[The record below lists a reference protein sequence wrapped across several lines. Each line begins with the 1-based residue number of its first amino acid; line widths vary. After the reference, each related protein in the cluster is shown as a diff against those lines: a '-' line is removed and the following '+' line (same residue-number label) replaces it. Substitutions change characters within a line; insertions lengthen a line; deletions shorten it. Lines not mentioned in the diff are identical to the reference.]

1 MRYIDLRSD
10 TVTMPTDEM
19 RKAMANAE
27 VGDDVYEDDPTVIR
41 LEKLAAEMT
50 GKEAGLFV
58 TSGTMGN
65 QIGIMAHT
73 SYGDE
78 IIANRK
84 CHIVINEVGAAAR
97 LSGVNYNLVDNPDG
111 FIYGKDVAER
121 IRHKDI
127 HYPKT
132 SLLCL
137 ENPLSDGR
145 VVPLEIMK
153 EASDVAR
160 GQGVAVHLDGARLFN
175 AALALSVD
183 AKEVAKYADSVMFC
197 LSKGLCSPVG
207 SMLCGTREFI
217 EKARRMRKILGG
229 GMRQAGVIAAPGIIS
244 LEKMTK
250 RLQEDHDNAKYLA
263 KKLLE
268 FPFIELNIDN
278 VQINMVFFRIK
289 KDDLDTDKFTEFMLE
304 NGVKINP
311 EEDNNY
317 RFVTTNDMDRDD
329 IDRVLDLMGE
339 YLE

>member
-1 MRYIDLRSD
+1 MKYIDLRSD

-27 VGDDVYEDDPTVIR
+27 VGDDVYEDDPTVKR

-50 GKEAGLFV
+50 GKEASLFV

-65 QIGIMAHT
+65 QIAIMTHT
-73 SYGDE
+73 SLGDE
-78 IIANRK
+78 IIANRR
-84 CHIVINEVGAAAR
+84 CHIVIYEAGAAAR

-121 IRHKDI
+121 IRHEDI

-145 VVPLEIMK
+145 VVPIEIMK
-153 EASDVAR
+153 EASDLAR
-160 GQGVAVHLDGARLFN
+160 EHGIGVHLDGARLFN

-183 AKEVAKYADSVMFC
+183 AKEIAKYTDSVMFC
-197 LSKGLCSPVG
+197 LSKGLGAPVG

-217 EKARRMRKILGG
+217 EKARSMRKILGG
-229 GMRQAGVIAAPGIIS
+229 AMRQAGVIAAPGIVA

-250 RLQEDHDNAKYLA
+250 RLHEDHDNAKYLA

-268 FPFIELNIDN
+268 FSSIELDPDN
-278 VQINMVFFRIK
+278 VQINMVFFLIK
-289 KDDLDTDKFTEFMLE
+289 KEGLDTDKFIKFMFE
-304 NGVKINP
+304 NGVKISS
-311 EEDNNY
+311 EGDNNY

-329 IDRVLDLMGE
+329 IDRVLDLMRE